1 MHLAKIRDTQEE
13 ISMSVQEQARKF
25 MLANDASPVVAG
37 EVIGNGGQGGR
48 YTLKD
53 GRTFTLPLEVARAVP
68 ARKSVVSGK
77 SWSGRVEFGG
87 GGIIKQ
93 KKHKITKQ
101 GKQ

>member
-1 MHLAKIRDTQEE
+1 MRIHLAKIRDTQEE

-53 GRTFTLPLEVARAVP
+53 GRTFTLPRSEEHTSELQSLMRISYAVFCL
-68 ARKSVVSGK
+68 KK
-77 SWSGRVEFGG
+77 KNT
-87 GGIIKQ
+87 IKNPTTRNYSEY
-93 KKHKITKQ
+93 I
-101 GKQ
+101 